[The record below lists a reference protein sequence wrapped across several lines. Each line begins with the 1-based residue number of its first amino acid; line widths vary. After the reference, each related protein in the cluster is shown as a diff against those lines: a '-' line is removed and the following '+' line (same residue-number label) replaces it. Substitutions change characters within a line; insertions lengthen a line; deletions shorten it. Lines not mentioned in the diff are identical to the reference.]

1 MNTEIVSKKTSIASE
16 GKLSFITK
24 FSYGIG
30 DFASNLS
37 WSMVSSY
44 LMIFYTDTF
53 GLAPVAVATL
63 FLIARIWDG
72 INDPIMGL
80 IMERTKSKYGRFRPY
95 LLYGPIFL
103 AIANILTF
111 TVPPFSALG
120 KIIFAYVTYISL
132 DMAYTAVNVPYGA
145 LATVMTKD
153 TNERTTLN
161 TFRMFSTNAAA
172 IVIGMVTMPLI
183 LKIGNGNMQ
192 KGYFWTTVL
201 YSLIAVPMFWLVF
214 KNCKEVIEPPKEQQQ
229 ITLKESFLCVA
240 KNSQL
245 LCVIIYGFLALS
257 TLFGRL
263 GLVVYYAIYNMKRP
277 DMIAVLMTT
286 VGVTNLLSVVFAPYI
301 AKKLEKRKAA
311 IASLLVGAIGLL
323 IVYFS
328 DYNNI
333 PMILIGSVI
342 YGLNGFGAPLMLSM
356 TADCIE
362 YAEWKV
368 GVRAEGTVYA
378 TVSLATKFATAFA
391 GSAGA
396 LALAAFGY
404 VPNVAQTELAMKGIN
419 IVTNLVPALFLLLGI
434 IPMLFYK
441 IDTNF
446 FYKITSEIEAR
457 RNKNN

>member
-1 MNTEIVSKKTSIASE
+1 MC
-16 GKLSFITK
+16 
-24 FSYGIG
+24 Y
-30 DFASNLS
+30 NL
-37 WSMVSSY
+37 W
-44 LMIFYTDTF
+44 I
-53 GLAPVAVATL
+53 
-63 FLIARIWDG
+63 
-72 INDPIMGL
+72 
-80 IMERTKSKYGRFRPY
+80 
-95 LLYGPIFL
+95 
-103 AIANILTF
+103 
-111 TVPPFSALG
+111 
-120 KIIFAYVTYISL
+120 
-132 DMAYTAVNVPYGA
+132 
-145 LATVMTKD
+145 
-153 TNERTTLN
+153 
-161 TFRMFSTNAAA
+161 
-172 IVIGMVTMPLI
+172 
-183 LKIGNGNMQ
+183 
-192 KGYFWTTVL
+192 
-201 YSLIAVPMFWLVF
+201 
-214 KNCKEVIEPPKEQQQ
+214 
-229 ITLKESFLCVA
+229 
-240 KNSQL
+240 
-245 LCVIIYGFLALS
+245 LALS

-286 VGVTNLLSVVFAPYI
+286 VGVTNLISVVFAPYI

-396 LALAAFGY
+396 LALAAYGY

-441 IDTNF
+441 N
-446 FYKITSEIEAR
+446 
-457 RNKNN
+457 